1 MAEVHAVA
9 IFRVKPGRY
18 SDLFEALRPAKKA
31 LERSGATVTVVRQEI
46 GPETGSVVVVS
57 RYPDW
62 NAWVK
67 ARADQEFTR
76 ARDAMR
82 SSPNPPF
89 DSITT
94 ALFEEV
100 ALLIAVCGSRT
111 ALVLSQPRRRYG
123 VGRLNHSQSD
133 LRLTSSEKSPSFGLG

>member
-9 IFRVKPGRY
+9 IFHVKPGRY
-18 SDLFEALRPAKKA
+18 NDLFEALRPVKKT
-31 LERSGATVTVVRQEI
+31 LERAGATVTVVRQEI
-46 GPETGSVVVVS
+46 GPEAGSVAVVS

-76 ARDAMR
+76 GREAMR
-82 SSPNPPF
+82 NNPNPAF
-89 DSITT
+89 DSINI

-100 ALLIAVCGSRT
+100 AL
-111 ALVLSQPRRRYG
+111 
-123 VGRLNHSQSD
+123 
-133 LRLTSSEKSPSFGLG
+133 

>member
-18 SDLFEALRPAKKA
+18 NDLFEAIRPVKKA
-31 LERSGATVTVVRQEI
+31 IERTGASVTVVRQEI
-46 GPETGSVVVVS
+46 GPDTGSVAVVS

-76 ARDAMR
+76 MR
-82 SSPNPPF
+82 EAVRNNPNPPF
-89 DSITT
+89 DSITV
-94 ALFEEV
+94 ALLEEV
-100 ALLIAVCGSRT
+100 AL
-111 ALVLSQPRRRYG
+111 
-123 VGRLNHSQSD
+123 
-133 LRLTSSEKSPSFGLG
+133 